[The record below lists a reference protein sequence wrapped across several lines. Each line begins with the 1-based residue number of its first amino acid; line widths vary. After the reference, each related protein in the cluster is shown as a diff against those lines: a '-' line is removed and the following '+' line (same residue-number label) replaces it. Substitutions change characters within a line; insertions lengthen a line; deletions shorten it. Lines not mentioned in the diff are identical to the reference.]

1 LRNIF
6 DQYDQQ
12 ENKLTHALMSTLDHE
27 PNLIRPFLR
36 FLKISSIPP
45 LKFIEIGIQGLPGQ
59 EQLLNQENQGSVP
72 DAYFCDKES
81 WAVIIES
88 KVQAGIS
95 NKQLIRHK
103 QKAINY
109 GYINSVVVVIAVN
122 PPAIQLSE
130 VIYVTWKSVYKW
142 FVAKTSES
150 PWAGYFVDYM
160 EIYESKMLAQNYNI
174 KGTLTMFSGFH
185 FTKDAPYTYREG
197 KRLIKV
203 LGQEFRTNKRLVDG
217 LGIDPE
223 REGRPAITQEE
234 NGGVWD
240 FIYLK
245 KAASKNFTSY
255 PHATIGI
262 RPTNVCVAIT
272 IPNAIKGG
280 VKTKLKNKRI
290 DSFYALLEKI
300 ERNLHT
306 SIGNVPDAKPL
317 IYLDQK
323 YFKSQRSQARTDGII
338 KVDLRTLVNKA
349 DNGLK
354 HQPMWTEAIYNLL
367 TNKKT
372 NMQFGVEVEIPFSAP
387 CMKSEK
393 AIDVM
398 VDAWIALKPIIEFIM
413 D

>member
-1 LRNIF
+1 
-6 DQYDQQ
+6 
-12 ENKLTHALMSTLDHE
+12 MSTLYH
-27 PNLIRPFLR
+27 NRKLIRPFLR
-36 FLKISSIPP
+36 FLKVSSIPP

-59 EQLLNQENQGSVP
+59 EQLLNQEKQGSVP

-95 NKQLIRHK
+95 NDQLRRHQ

-109 GYINSVVVVIAVN
+109 GYVNNVMVLIAVN
-122 PPAIQLSE
+122 PPEIRLPK
-130 VIYVTWKSVYKW
+130 VMYVTWKSVYKW
-142 FVAKTSES
+142 FVAKISEA
-150 PWAGYFVDYM
+150 PWAMYFVDYM
-160 EIYESKMLAQNYNI
+160 EVYESKMLAQNYNI

-185 FTKDAPYTYREG
+185 FTKELPYTYREG

-262 RPTNVCVAIT
+262 RPTNMCVAIT
-272 IPNAIKGG
+272 IPNAINGG
-280 VKTKLKNKRI
+280 VKTKLKNKGR
-290 DSFYALLEKI
+290 DKFYSLLEII

-306 SIGNVPDAKPL
+306 SIGNVSGARPL

-323 YFKSQRSQARTDGII
+323 YYKSQKSQARTDGII
-338 KVDLRTLVNKA
+338 KVDLRTLVDKA

-354 HQPMWTEAIYNLL
+354 HQPMWTEAIFNLL

-372 NMQFGVEVEIPFSAP
+372 NMQFGVEVEIPFSAH
-387 CMKSEK
+387 CMQSDK

-398 VDAWIALKPIIEFIM
+398 VDAWIALKPIIDHIM